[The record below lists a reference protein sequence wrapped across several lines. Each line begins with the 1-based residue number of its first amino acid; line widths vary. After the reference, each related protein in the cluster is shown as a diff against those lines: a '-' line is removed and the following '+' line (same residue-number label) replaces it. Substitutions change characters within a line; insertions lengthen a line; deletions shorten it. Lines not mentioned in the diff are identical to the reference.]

1 MPADQA
7 PPAGSGGRQ
16 VTVMTGLSLLLPITL
31 STMAIVLLA
40 PILPQ
45 IMQNFSAVPGY
56 EYWVPMILT
65 IPALCVALF
74 SPIAGMMGDY
84 FGRRRLLLASFVV
97 YGIVGIA
104 PVFLHD
110 LTAIL
115 ISRVGVGLAEALI
128 MVLSTTMI
136 GDYYHGAARDKWLA
150 GQTAFASMSALVFFN
165 VGGQL
170 GSHGWRT
177 PFWVYSSALLM
188 MALVM
193 AFTRDPKAS
202 DHGKAEAPRNASWA
216 QFPWRRIAV
225 IMAITLYGS
234 VFFYTVQIQ
243 AASGLHVLGI
253 TDPARAGFLTSI
265 ASVGVPLGTFIYSR
279 IGRWPVQRLLV
290 LEFALLAVGFLM
302 MGKAAA
308 PGGFL
313 IGCFCNQLGAGMLL
327 PTLLVWAMSLLPF
340 DIRGRGAGLWQAA
353 FAMGQFLSPVVVTF
367 AAQRTGG
374 LLSAFVVMSGGAM
387 IGLLV
392 VLLVAGRI
400 GRIEQPIKM
409 NGMAHG

>member
-1 MPADQA
+1 M
-7 PPAGSGGRQ
+7 
-16 VTVMTGLSLLLPITL
+16 VMTGISLLLPITL

-45 IMQNFSAVPGY
+45 IMQSFSAVPGY
-56 EYWVPMILT
+56 DYWVPMILT

-74 SPIAGMMGDY
+74 SPVAGMMGDY

-97 YGIVGIA
+97 YGVVGIA

-115 ISRVGVGLAEALI
+115 ISRIGVGLAEALI

-170 GSHGWRT
+170 GAHGWRT
-177 PFWVYSSALLM
+177 PFWVYTSALLM

-193 AFTRDPKAS
+193 AFTRDLKPG
-202 DHGKAEAPRNASWA
+202 DHGAGEAPRNASWA
-216 QFPWRRIAV
+216 HFPWGRIAV

-290 LEFALLAVGFLM
+290 VEFALLSVGFLT
-302 MGKAAA
+302 MGRAHAVQS
-308 PGGFL
+308 FL

-340 DIRGRGAGLWQAA
+340 EIRGRGAGLWQAA

-367 AAQRTGG
+367 AARQAGG
-374 LLSAFVVMSGGAM
+374 LLAAFVVLSVGAV
-387 IGLLV
+387 IGLVL

-400 GRIEQPIKM
+400 GRSDTQI
-409 NGMAHG
+409 GFTGVAHG